1 MNATPPLPENAAWTT
16 VVEMGSHVFMEV
28 SGEALR
34 HASRTAVLVA
44 REDDPGTA
52 FDVTVRA
59 RRGRGVL
66 TSGEDETWIAAGV
79 ADAYRKLSATP
90 TVVSASGQ
98 WPPTKAVV
106 RQPAIL
112 GIRQAT
118 SGDAHEY
125 RISYLVTTDGAL
137 RGRLFQETKATLNPS
152 SWTEFL
158 LNQVVPVLAGLPRP
172 FRVALA
178 VGGTSAE
185 SSLGTAASAD
195 ARELDHLGEEGD
207 EEGTP
212 IRQREMEGEVSAL
225 LEAELGTPAGER
237 VCSQVRIIRLVR
249 HGGSLPIGLY
259 VGLPTDRCIHA
270 VLTPDGLDV
279 SPAEMR

>member
-1 MNATPPLPENAAWTT
+1 M
-16 VVEMGSHVFMEV
+16 VELGSHVFMEV

-34 HASRTAVLVA
+34 HASRTAVLAVRDGA
-44 REDDPGTA
+44 AGTS

-66 TSGEDETWIAAGV
+66 TAGEDEAWIAAGV
-79 ADAYRKLSATP
+79 ADAYNELSTRP

-98 WPPTKAVV
+98 WPPVETVV
-106 RQPAIL
+106 HQPAIL
-112 GIRQAT
+112 EIRQTT
-118 SGDAHEY
+118 SGDAHHY
-125 RISYLVTTDGAL
+125 GISYLITTDGAL

-158 LNQVVPVLAGLPRP
+158 LSQVVPGLAGLPRP

-207 EEGTP
+207 DEGTP
-212 IRQREMEGEVSAL
+212 IRQREMEAQLTAL
-225 LEAELGTPAGER
+225 LEAELGTPTGER

-259 VGLPTDRCIHA
+259 VGLPTDRRIHA

-279 SPAEMR
+279 SPVEMR

>member
-1 MNATPPLPENAAWTT
+1 M
-16 VVEMGSHVFMEV
+16 VELGAHTFMEV

-34 HASRTAVLVA
+34 HASRTAVLAA
-44 REDDPGTA
+44 REAAPGTS

-66 TSGEDETWIAAGV
+66 TSGDDEKWIAAGV
-79 ADAYRKLSATP
+79 ADAYNELSATP

-98 WPPTKAVV
+98 WPPAETVV
-106 RQPAIL
+106 HQPAIL
-112 GIRQAT
+112 EIRQTT
-118 SGDAHEY
+118 SGDAHHY
-125 RISYLVTTDGAL
+125 AISYLITTDGAL

-158 LNQVVPVLAGLPRP
+158 LNQVVPGLAGLPRP

-185 SSLGTAASAD
+185 ASLETAASAD
-195 ARELDHLGEEGD
+195 AREFDHLDDEGD

-212 IRQREMEGEVSAL
+212 IRPQEMEAGLSAL
-225 LEAELGTPAGER
+225 LEAELGAPAGEP

-259 VGLPTDRCIHA
+259 VGLPTDRLIHA
-270 VLTPDGLDV
+270 VLTPQGLEV

>member
-1 MNATPPLPENAAWTT
+1 M
-16 VVEMGSHVFMEV
+16 FMEV

-34 HASRTAVLVA
+34 HASRTAVLAA
-44 REDDPGTA
+44 REGAPGTS
-52 FDVTVRA
+52 FDVTVHA

-66 TSGEDETWIAAGV
+66 TSGDDETWIAAGV
-79 ADAYRKLSATP
+79 ADAYSELSATP

-98 WPPTKAVV
+98 WPPADTVV
-106 RQPAIL
+106 HQPAIL
-112 GIRQAT
+112 EIRQMT
-118 SGDAHEY
+118 SGDADRY
-125 RISYLVTTDGAL
+125 GISYLVTADGAL

-158 LNQVVPVLAGLPRP
+158 LSQVLPGLAGLPRP

-185 SSLGTAASAD
+185 ASLGTAASAD
-195 ARELDHLGEEGD
+195 ARELDHLGEDGGEK
-207 EEGTP
+207 GTP
-212 IRQREMEGEVSAL
+212 IRQRQM
-225 LEAELGTPAGER
+225 EAELAALLAAELRVPAGEP

-259 VGLPTDRCIHA
+259 VGLTTDRRIHA
-270 VLTPDGLDV
+270 ALTPRGIDV
-279 SPAEMR
+279 SPVEMR